1 MEKLKRIKKGIVPF
15 VFIWIGFVGAISF
28 MEAWMKFQAPGIT
41 LELGLGIG
49 RLVFTALNRVEI
61 VCALIILSFAFWA
74 QRQGFR
80 GFSSFWI
87 FVPITILLLDT
98 FWLLP
103 ALAERAGVIIS
114 GESVPKS
121 YLHMTYGIL
130 EVIKIIFLFSYG
142 MKSLNR
148 ATDA

>member
-1 MEKLKRIKKGIVPF
+1 MEKLKRIKRGIVPF
-15 VFIWIGFVGAISF
+15 VFIWIGFVSAISF

-74 QRQGFR
+74 QNRGFR
-80 GFSSFWI
+80 GFTSFWI
-87 FVPITILLLDT
+87 FVPVIILLLDT

-103 ALAERAGVIIS
+103 ALAERAGIIIS
-114 GESVPKS
+114 GKVVQES

-130 EVIKIIFLFSYG
+130 EVIKFVFLFVYG

-148 ATDA
+148 SADA